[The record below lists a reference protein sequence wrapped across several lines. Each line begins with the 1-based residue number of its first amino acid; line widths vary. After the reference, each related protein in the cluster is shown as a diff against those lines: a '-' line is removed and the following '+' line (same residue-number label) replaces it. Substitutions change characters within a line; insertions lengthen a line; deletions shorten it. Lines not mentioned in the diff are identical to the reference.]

1 MVTGPAK
8 QTERQPAVL
17 GERYLLWGDVRL
29 DGRAEL
35 LAELA
40 IGNMPIDP
48 QASSEE
54 LLLLAWERWGQACLQ
69 RVIGDYSFGLWD
81 AQEECFWC
89 ARDFVGPRPFFMQ
102 TPAVS
107 SPSATHWRFF
117 GKCRRCQGR
126 SMRNFLEISSWRVAA
141 KTRR

>member
-1 MVTGPAK
+1 
-8 QTERQPAVL
+8 
-17 GERYLLWGDVRL
+17 
-29 DGRAEL
+29 
-35 LAELA
+35 
-40 IGNMPIDP
+40 MPIDP

-54 LLLLAWERWGQACLQ
+54 LLLLAWERWDQVCLQ
-69 RVIGDYSFGLWD
+69 RVIGDYSFGLWG

-107 SPSATHWRFF
+107 SPSATHWIFF

-126 SMRNFLEISSWRVAA
+126 SMRNFLAISSWGFLRACPSPGTTGERIAA
-141 KTRR
+141 LLETGLDWNVLLELAGEHGVQVCSHIACRK